1 MNTDVHEHAGDGGLN
16 GEGLRGRA
24 ERAWAAQQR
33 HEDEGAPERAVTEER
48 LLLAKLVELGGAAQ
62 TIKVT
67 RAGARVVAEA
77 EGLRFIS
84 TYNDPTLRKLG
95 WDDEPELHG
104 VVLLKRCPKCGQDQK
119 SGIIRTPAELGR
131 ELRRLPV
138 IPVHLCAGGG
148 GPGAAP

>member
-1 MNTDVHEHAGDGGLN
+1 MNTSGHEHTGDGGPN

-33 HEDEGAPERAVTEER
+33 HEDEEVPERAVTEER
-48 LLLAKLVELGGAAQ
+48 LLLAKLVELGGAAEA
-62 TIKVT
+62 IKVT
-67 RAGARVVAEA
+67 RAVAEA

-119 SGIIRTPAELGR
+119 SGIIGPRPSWAES
-131 ELRRLPV
+131 
-138 IPVHLCAGGG
+138 
-148 GPGAAP
+148 